1 MAVLGVTDSSTLV
14 SVLGV
19 LLALAG
25 TSGVNLG
32 FAIQKEALGRLPPL
46 RSMPL
51 PRQLSLMFGSGR
63 WLMGLATGLAGGC
76 SNFAAIAL
84 VGMYGRRRLGE
95 RLSPRAMVGVAC
107 LVVLPALI
115 AFARVGPAVDSVLQ
129 PAVRLRFLLAVAGVL
144 GSCLLLWLFSA
155 RLPLLLAAVSGILYT
170 VTPLTMQSVL
180 QLLAATGLPLVP
192 AVLFLLARFFT
203 RPAGA
208 VTLGIALFGSTVSS
222 VRYYI
227 HQVGLQRNPATRFN
241 PIMQAVNVVTGVALG
256 IAVYGQSLGRPLL
269 YLVALGCAMAGILLL
284 SPLVK
289 EQPAPAPGR

>member
-1 MAVLGVTDSSTLV
+1 
-14 SVLGV
+14 V

-84 VGMYGRRRLGE
+84 VGMAVVQPLMGFGLAALLWYGRRRLGE